1 MESSAN
7 RLLDEA
13 RKAPVKNA
21 FRLGLEFM
29 DRNRALAG
37 MTMGVFFL
45 LTLLEMI
52 PVLGFLATVAVGV
65 FAQAAQIYVGRAFLA
80 APDIEQYVTEAE
92 SATLKTFLTRYRAP
106 AFGAWLGWVTL
117 SILFVILFILFL
129 VMSGAD
135 LSGLNEAALQDE
147 TRVYARIAP
156 VLMSGIPVMLLA
168 LLLTYVYPIAQGR
181 VIVSDTFGEAFKAVF
196 SIFTPSVWAASMKGA
211 YFSYV
216 FFFSLALMGIAILVM
231 VTMMLLALIPFL
243 GMVLIFVWMI
253 FLIYVFILLM
263 GIANTMALAIAEG

>member
-1 MESSAN
+1 MESSEN

-117 SILFVILFILFL
+117 SILFMILFIVFL
-129 VMSGAD
+129 GMSGVE
-135 LSGLNEAALQDE
+135 LSGLNEEALQDE
-147 TRVYARIAP
+147 SQVYALITSLLAAGTP
-156 VLMSGIPVMLLA
+156 VVLLA
-168 LLLTYVYPIAQGR
+168 LLLAYVYPIAQGR
-181 VIVSDTFGEAFKAVF
+181 VIVSDTFGEAFRAVF
-196 SIFTPSVWAASMKGA
+196 SIFSPSVWAASMKGA

-216 FFFSLALMGIAILVM
+216 LFFSLAMMGIAALVT
-231 VTMMLLALIPFL
+231 VTMLLLALVPFL
-243 GMVLIFVWMI
+243 GAVLIFVWMI
-253 FLIYVFILLM
+253 FLIYAFILVL
-263 GIANTMALAIAEG
+263 GVANTMAREIAEG